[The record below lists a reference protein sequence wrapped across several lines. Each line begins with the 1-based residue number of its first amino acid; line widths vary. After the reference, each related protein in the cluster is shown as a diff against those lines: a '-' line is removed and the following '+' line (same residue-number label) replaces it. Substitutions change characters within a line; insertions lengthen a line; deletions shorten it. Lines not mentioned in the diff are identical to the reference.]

1 MSRSN
6 GAERAQRLNAAFDL
20 LSRGCAV
27 AQAAAMLTEEF
38 ALSPRQA
45 YRYLQEA
52 QAIDRPEAARARA
65 GHGHDDRRCGL
76 ASRLGVADSGTSA
89 WLSATRAAES
99 ASSIALPVCS
109 APSSSRPTTFWF
121 PITPAAPAGT
131 LE

>member
-52 QAIDRPEAARARA
+52 QAIKRP
-65 GHGHDDRRCGL
+65 
-76 ASRLGVADSGTSA
+76 V
-89 WLSATRAAES
+89 
-99 ASSIALPVCS
+99 PV
-109 APSSSRPTTFWF
+109 
-121 PITPAAPAGT
+121 AAPRVALTVKVPEDIAVKLRAHAQATGT
-131 LE
+131 TIGDVVSRAVSALLTRKRRRG